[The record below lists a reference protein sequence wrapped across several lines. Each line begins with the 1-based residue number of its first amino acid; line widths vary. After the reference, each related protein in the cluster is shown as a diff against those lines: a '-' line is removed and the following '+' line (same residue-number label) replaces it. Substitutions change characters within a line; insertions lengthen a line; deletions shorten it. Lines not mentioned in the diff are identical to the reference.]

1 MAMSRS
7 ARRAYQEAHRRR
19 INGHPTEGWVG
30 AESLVEVWC
39 HVFEIAGES
48 EITPWDA
55 LLLAVRRR
63 ARRVEWCDA
72 MAQAALEIV
81 RAERGADA
89 LPDDSVRAWLTESR
103 NEERLMTRSAK
114 MAIDAG
120 VAEAVIRRLELEGRL
135 VTETLVAGLDAL
147 ELTPDQRMH
156 ALEAA
161 HRKLLAI
168 ES

>member
-1 MAMSRS
+1 M
-7 ARRAYQEAHRRR
+7 
-19 INGHPTEGWVG
+19 INGCPTEGWVG

-39 HVFEIAGES
+39 HVFEIAGEV

-72 MAQAALEIV
+72 MAAAALEIV
-81 RAERGADA
+81 HREQGKDA
-89 LPDDSVRAWLTESR
+89 LPDDSVRTWLVESR

-147 ELTPDQRMH
+147 ELTAEQRMA